1 MADSR
6 ISNQPLSARM
16 HARSTGSREQSINF
30 LLDHSALEEIRIH
43 PCVQLDRVN
52 EHEVAKIFLSDEP
65 LFDQFPRLGR
75 GVTHVEQVAMTD
87 VGTEDHV
94 EAHVERIVLRVER
107 PCGNVVVALASEEE
121 AGHEEVTDIRGLPDC
136 ATREL
141 VEIGRVFGRTPLN
154 VANFV
159 GAGWKLVGEPRAAV
173 LAAKFDEEFAV
184 QVFGIEVIEDVD
196 VVHLPVADKVTV
208 QNARPSDAALLEGEL
223 ESRKTPRHA
232 AEEKRLANGLR
243 SRSEMADVVVHEV
256 RNRTAKTD
264 AGAGRMERW
273 SDAKLD
279 ALRPY
284 RVVIVVAVECE
295 HVEPA

>member
-6 ISNQPLSARM
+6 ISNRPLSARM

-94 EAHVERIVLRVER
+94 EPHVERIVLRVER

-159 GAGWKLVGEPRAAV
+159 GAGWKLVGEPRAPY
-173 LAAKFDEEFAV
+173 LRQSSMK
-184 QVFGIEVIEDVD
+184 
-196 VVHLPVADKVTV
+196 
-208 QNARPSDAALLEGEL
+208 S
-223 ESRKTPRHA
+223 SRFRFLGSKLSRT
-232 AEEKRLANGLR
+232 LTLCIFQWLIR
-243 SRSEMADVVVHEV
+243 S
-256 RNRTAKTD
+256 
-264 AGAGRMERW
+264 
-273 SDAKLD
+273 
-279 ALRPY
+279 PY
-284 RVVIVVAVECE
+284 RTRAHPTPPSWKANLRVGKRRVTPPKKSALQTASEVEAKWPMWLYMKLE
-295 HVEPA
+295 IEPRKPMPVPGEWNDGATPSSTHFAHTGS